1 LEDFVLFSHGLV
13 YPVIFKGLALHD

>member
-13 YPVIFKGLALHD
+13 YPVIFKGLALYG